1 MATKT
6 LHLNLRTGAALAAAL
21 VVVPSCVYGRDSTAR
36 VTATVTG
43 REVPTV
49 VGTQPPRVSRP
60 LPPINRRPA
69 CPLRL
74 PRRLPAR
81 EIVVPILMYHRIN
94 VIRRPSTPA
103 ITRNLTVHPAD
114 FARQMAWL
122 KRHGY
127 HTVTQREL
135 FDALMCGRR
144 LGRKPIM
151 ITLDDGYRDVFAKA
165 SPILARLDMRA
176 TAYVVS
182 GRISGEDPSFLTW
195 EQLPRLERR
204 GVEVASHTVSHRG
217 LTLLSDREAFEEL
230 AKSRKTLE
238 RKLGHPVPWLAYPF
252 GAYDSRIE
260 SLARRAG
267 YLLATTT
274 ELGARQ
280 SARRPLALP
289 RLRVLDSTGVSGLAE
304 MLAATT

>member
-1 MATKT
+1 MPTKT

-21 VVVPSCVYGRDSTAR
+21 VVVPSCVYGRDATAR

-49 VGTQPPRVSRP
+49 VGTQPPRFSRP
-60 LPPINRRPA
+60 LPPIHRRPA

-81 EIVVPILMYHRIN
+81 EIVVPILMYHRID
-94 VIRRPSTPA
+94 VIRRPSTPE
-103 ITRNLTVHPAD
+103 ITRRLTVHPAD

-127 HTVTQREL
+127 RTVTQREL
-135 FDALMCGRR
+135 FDALLCGRR
-144 LGRKPIM
+144 LGRRPIM
-151 ITLDDGYRDVFAKA
+151 ITLDDGYRDALTKA
-165 SPILARLDMRA
+165 APILARLNMRA

-182 GRISGEDPSFLTW
+182 GRISGDDPSFLTW
-195 EQLPRLERR
+195 GQLRELELR
-204 GVEVASHTVSHRG
+204 GVEIASHTVSHRG
-217 LTLLSDREAFEEL
+217 LTLLSDREALEEL
-230 AKSRKTLE
+230 IRSRKTLE
-238 RKLGHPVPWLAYPF
+238 RKLGHPVPWFAYPF
-252 GAYDSRIE
+252 GAYDARVE
-260 SLARRAG
+260 RLTRRAG

-280 SARRPLALP
+280 SARRPLALR

-304 MLAATT
+304 MLAAAT